1 MKKIDNFIKYYS
13 VSKTLRFSLL
23 PVGSTEENF
32 NNKLLLEEDKERAVG
47 YDKVKSYIDDCHRQ
61 HIESV
66 LSKVSVDNIDKYA
79 ELYYKSDKSNK
90 EIENMKKAEAEMRET
105 IANNLKK
112 NQTYKALFSKDVI
125 QEASIGLNKDEIA
138 LLNKFDN
145 FTTYFLINPFKFY
158 YCRIFGLVGSFFRLI
173 NPLLFCSLFSDTDKK
188 RSPRVWSRTAF

>member
-66 LSKVSVDNIDKYA
+66 LSKVSVDNIDNYA
-79 ELYYKSDKSNK
+79 EL
-90 EIENMKKAEAEMRET
+90 
-105 IANNLKK
+105 
-112 NQTYKALFSKDVI
+112 
-125 QEASIGLNKDEIA
+125 
-138 LLNKFDN
+138 
-145 FTTYFLINPFKFY
+145 
-158 YCRIFGLVGSFFRLI
+158 
-173 NPLLFCSLFSDTDKK
+173 
-188 RSPRVWSRTAF
+188 